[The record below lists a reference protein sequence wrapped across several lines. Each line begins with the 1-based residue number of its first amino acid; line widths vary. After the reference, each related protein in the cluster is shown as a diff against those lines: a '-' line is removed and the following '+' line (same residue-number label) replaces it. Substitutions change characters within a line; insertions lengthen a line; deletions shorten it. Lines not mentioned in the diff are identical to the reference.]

1 MLRYMVQYY
10 GNERSAV
17 GLRKDMHMWTI
28 GEVKE
33 KGKALMHVSYW
44 KMVLLALILVF
55 VIGGGVSTAAAGA
68 ASSPSANVRYEGNLP
83 MLLVP
88 LAGLLISA
96 VLIVS
101 CVQIVLQYFIFHPIE
116 TGCRRYQVVA
126 HTEGASASLGEI
138 FHCFGP
144 GFLNVVL
151 TMFLRDLFTFLWSLL
166 FVIPGIVKS
175 YSYRLV
181 PYILAEEPNISSKEA
196 FRLSREM
203 MNGNKWHAF
212 LFDLSFIGWNILSAC
227 TLGILGIFYVHPYY
241 QCASAEL
248 YLTMRD
254 AYLGGR
260 AEGGDTV

>member
-1 MLRYMVQYY
+1 M
-10 GNERSAV
+10 N
-17 GLRKDMHMWTI
+17 
-28 GEVKE
+28 
-33 KGKALMHVSYW
+33 VSYW
-44 KMVLLALILVF
+44 KMVLTALILLF
-55 VIGGGVSTAAAGA
+55 TIGEGISTAATGA
-68 ASSPSANVRYEGNLP
+68 ASAPSANVRYEGNLP

-96 VLIVS
+96 ILVASGL
-101 CVQIVLQYFIFHPIE
+101 QIVLRFFIFHPIE

-126 HTEGASASLGEI
+126 HTEGAAASLGEI

-144 GFLNVVL
+144 GFLNVVK

-166 FVIPGIVKS
+166 LVIPGIVKS

-212 LFDLSFIGWNILSAC
+212 VFDLSFIGWNFLSAC
-227 TLGILGIFYVHPYY
+227 TLGILGVFYVHPYY

-248 YLTMRD
+248 YLAMRD
-254 AYLGGR
+254 TYLGGR
-260 AEGGDTV
+260 TQSGDTL